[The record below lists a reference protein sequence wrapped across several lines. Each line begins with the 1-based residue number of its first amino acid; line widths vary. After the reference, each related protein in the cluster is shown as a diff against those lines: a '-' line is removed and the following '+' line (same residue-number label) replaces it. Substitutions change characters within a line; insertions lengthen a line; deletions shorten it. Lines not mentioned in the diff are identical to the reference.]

1 MRSLVLLPVLLA
13 ACIQSAPNVAAG
25 SERTWATYTIAP
37 GAHDASVAN
46 REPKNPID
54 GVTDVVGRDY
64 ELAFDDT
71 AMYVLTQPTQP
82 GDQFDWNKLPG
93 LSDCGTTDLSQDG
106 AMFGWRWRVD
116 MEPMQ
121 LEVTAYANNSGQHL
135 SLAEPMFAMSADEL
149 AAGAP
154 LRYRVARQQDVY
166 TYSVRG
172 EIGGRVIDA
181 TATLPRRC
189 VEMERDPLA
198 WAGAFY
204 FGGTSVAPQTITAQM
219 SERAYVED

>member
-1 MRSLVLLPVLLA
+1 MRALVLLPLALA
-13 ACIQSAPNVAAG
+13 ACIQSAPNVAEG
-25 SERTWATYTIAP
+25 SDRPWATYTIAA
-37 GAHDASVAN
+37 GEHDASVDN
-46 REPKNPID
+46 REPRNPID

-64 ELAFDDT
+64 ELALNDT

-93 LSDCGTTDLSQDG
+93 LSDCGSTDLSTDG

-116 MEPMQ
+116 MDPMQ
-121 LEVTAYANNSGQHL
+121 LEITAYANNNGEHITSIAPL
-135 SLAEPMFAMSADEL
+135 VTLSADDLTE
-149 AAGAP
+149 AAP
-154 LRYRVARQQDVY
+154 LHYRVARDQDMY
-166 TYSVRG
+166 TFSVRG
-172 EIGGRVIDA
+172 SVGERHVDA
-181 TATLPRRC
+181 ATTITRRC

-219 SERAYVED
+219 RERPYIED